1 MLKRNYYY
9 LVAGFPDIVL
19 DQKKIPFSLAELK
32 QELKYHLHADDY
44 RLVEY
49 LFLEYDNINFL
60 NILQKKEAEF
70 IPMGNYDQSFFIEEI
85 KEPENLPVYMKKF
98 LTAYR
103 EENPV
108 NPNLSLE
115 NQLIWLFY
123 DFMIEQKNEFL
134 SQWFTS
140 LRDIKNIFTIYNAR
154 KFGIDIETQMIGDY
168 ELTEAAKR
176 TTSKDFGMVNELPY
190 IDQII
195 GIHENTDIV
204 EQEMSFDLLKWNYLD
219 NLNTFNNFSI
229 EQILAFVIKFIMVE
243 RWTKLETERSNE
255 IFKKMLNDLE
265 NSFQFSKD
273 FNINEKRR

>member
-1 MLKRNYYY
+1 MLKRNYYC

-60 NILQKKEAEF
+60 NLLQKKEAEF
-70 IPMGNYDQSFFIEEI
+70 IPLGNYDQNFLIEEI
-85 KEPENLPVYMKKF
+85 IEPENLPVYIKKF
-98 LTAYR
+98 LEGYR
-103 EENPV
+103 EENPEQ
-108 NPNLSLE
+108 PKLSLE
-115 NQLIWLFY
+115 NQLTWLYY
-123 DFMIEQKNEFL
+123 DFMISQKNEFL
-134 SQWFTS
+134 KEWFTS
-140 LRDIKNIFTIYNAR
+140 LRDFKNIFSVYNSR

-176 TTSKDFGMVNELPY
+176 TAAKDFGMANELPY

-195 GIHENTDIV
+195 GIHENTDLV
-204 EQEMSFDLLKWNYLD
+204 EQELTFDLLKWNYLD
-219 NLNTFNNFSI
+219 RLNTFNYFTI
-229 EQILAFVIKFIMVE
+229 EQILGFVIKFMMVE
-243 RWTKLETERSNE
+243 RWAKLDTEQSKE

>member
-1 MLKRNYYY
+1 MFKRNYYY

-32 QELKYHLHADDY
+32 QELKYHLHPDDY

-98 LTAYR
+98 LTDYR
-103 EENPV
+103 EESPV

-115 NQLIWLFY
+115 NQLTWLYY

-176 TTSKDFGMVNELPY
+176 TTSKDFGMANELPY

-219 NLNTFNNFSI
+219 NLNTFNYFSI

-243 RWTKLETERSNE
+243 RWTKLETEHSKE

>member
-19 DQKKIPFSLAELK
+19 DQKKIPFSIAELK
-32 QELKYHLHADDY
+32 QELKYHLHPDDY

-60 NILQKKEAEF
+60 NLLQKKEAEF
-70 IPMGNYDQSFFIEEI
+70 IPLGNYDENFFIDEI
-85 KEPENLPVYMKKF
+85 KEPEKMPDYMKKF
-98 LTAYR
+98 LEAWQ

-108 NPNLSLE
+108 HPKLSPE
-115 NQLIWLFY
+115 NQLAWLYY
-123 DFMIEQKNEFL
+123 DFMISQKNEFL
-134 SQWFTS
+134 KEWFTS
-140 LRDIKNIFTIYNAR
+140 LRDVKNIFAVYNSR
-154 KFGIDIETQMIGDY
+154 KFGFNIENQMIGDY

-176 TTSKDFGMVNELPY
+176 TAAKDFGMANELPY

-195 GIHENTDIV
+195 GIHENPNIV
-204 EQEMSFDLLKWNYLD
+204 EQELSFDLLKWNYLD
-219 NLNTFNNFSI
+219 RLNTFNYFTI

-243 RWTKLETERSNE
+243 RWTKLDAELSKV

>member
-1 MLKRNYYY
+1 MFKRNYYY

-98 LTAYR
+98 LTDYR
-103 EENPV
+103 EESPV

-115 NQLIWLFY
+115 NQLTWLYY

-154 KFGIDIETQMIGDY
+154 KFGIDIENQMIGDY

-176 TTSKDFGMVNELPY
+176 TTSKDFGMANELPY

-219 NLNTFNNFSI
+219 NLNTFNYFSI

-243 RWTKLETERSNE
+243 RWTKLETEHSNE

>member
-1 MLKRNYYY
+1 MFKRNYYY

-32 QELKYHLHADDY
+32 QELKYHLHPDDY

-60 NILQKKEAEF
+60 NLLQKKDAEF
-70 IPMGNYDQSFFIEEI
+70 IPLGNYDENFFADEI
-85 KEPENLPVYMKKF
+85 KEPEKMPVYMKKF
-98 LTAYR
+98 LEDYR
-103 EENPV
+103 EENPEQ
-108 NPNLSLE
+108 PKLSLE
-115 NQLIWLFY
+115 NQLTWLYY
-123 DFMIEQKNEFL
+123 DFLISQKNDFL
-134 SQWFTS
+134 KEWFTS
-140 LRDIKNIFTIYNAR
+140 LRDVKNIFAIYNSR

-168 ELTEAAKR
+168 ELTDAAKR
-176 TTSKDFGMVNELPY
+176 TASKDFGMANELPY
-190 IDQII
+190 IDQVI
-195 GIHENTDIV
+195 GIYENTDIV
-204 EQEMSFDLLKWNYLD
+204 EQEMTFDLFKWNYLD
-219 NLNTFNNFSI
+219 KLNTFNYFSI

-243 RWTKLETERSNE
+243 RWTKLETEHSKE

>member
-1 MLKRNYYY
+1 MFKRNYYY

-32 QELKYHLHADDY
+32 QELKYHLHPDDY

-60 NILQKKEAEF
+60 NLLQKKDAEF
-70 IPMGNYDQSFFIEEI
+70 IPLGKYDENFFTDEI
-85 KEPENLPVYMKKF
+85 KEPEKMPVYMKKF
-98 LTAYR
+98 LEDYR
-103 EENPV
+103 EENPEQ
-108 NPNLSLE
+108 PKLSLE
-115 NQLIWLFY
+115 NQLTWLYY
-123 DFMIEQKNEFL
+123 DFMISQKNEFL
-134 SQWFTS
+134 KEWFTS
-140 LRDIKNIFTIYNAR
+140 LRDVKNIFAIYNSR

-176 TTSKDFGMVNELPY
+176 TASKDFGMANELPY
-190 IDQII
+190 IDQVI
-195 GIHENTDIV
+195 GIYENTDIV
-204 EQEMSFDLLKWNYLD
+204 EQEMTFDLFKWNYLD
-219 NLNTFNNFSI
+219 KLNTFNYFSI

-243 RWTKLETERSNE
+243 RWTKLETENSKE

>member
-1 MLKRNYYY
+1 MFKRNYYY

-32 QELKYHLHADDY
+32 QELKYHLHPDDY

-60 NILQKKEAEF
+60 NLLQKKDAEF
-70 IPMGNYDQSFFIEEI
+70 IPLGNYDENFFADEI
-85 KEPENLPVYMKKF
+85 KEPEKMPVYMKKF
-98 LTAYR
+98 LEDYR
-103 EENPV
+103 EENPEQ
-108 NPNLSLE
+108 PKLSLE
-115 NQLIWLFY
+115 NQLTWLYY
-123 DFMIEQKNEFL
+123 DFMISQKNEFL
-134 SQWFTS
+134 KEWFTS
-140 LRDIKNIFTIYNAR
+140 LRDVKNIFAIYNSR

-176 TTSKDFGMVNELPY
+176 TASKDFGMANELPY
-190 IDQII
+190 IDQVI
-195 GIHENTDIV
+195 GIYENTDIV
-204 EQEMSFDLLKWNYLD
+204 EQEMTFDLFKWNYLD
-219 NLNTFNNFSI
+219 KLNTFNYFSI

-243 RWTKLETERSNE
+243 RWTKLETENSKE

>member
-19 DQKKIPFSLAELK
+19 DQKKIPFSIAELK
-32 QELKYHLHADDY
+32 QELKYHLHPDDY

-60 NILQKKEAEF
+60 NLLQKKEAEF
-70 IPMGNYDQSFFIEEI
+70 IPLGNYDESFFIDEI
-85 KEPENLPVYMKKF
+85 KEPEKMPDYMKKF
-98 LTAYR
+98 LEAWQ

-108 NPNLSLE
+108 HPKLSPE
-115 NQLIWLFY
+115 NQLTWLYY
-123 DFMIEQKNEFL
+123 DFMISQKNEFL
-134 SQWFTS
+134 KEWFTS
-140 LRDIKNIFTIYNAR
+140 LRDVKNIFAVYNSR
-154 KFGIDIETQMIGDY
+154 KFGFNIENQMIGDY

-176 TTSKDFGMVNELPY
+176 TAAKDFGMANELPY

-195 GIHENTDIV
+195 GIHENPDIV
-204 EQEMSFDLLKWNYLD
+204 EQELSFDLLKWNYLD
-219 NLNTFNNFSI
+219 KLNTFNYFTI

-243 RWTKLETERSNE
+243 RWTKLDAELSKEF
-255 IFKKMLNDLE
+255 FKKMLNDLE

>member
-1 MLKRNYYY
+1 MFKRNYYY

-32 QELKYHLHADDY
+32 QELKYHLHPDDY

-60 NILQKKEAEF
+60 NLLQKKDAEF
-70 IPMGNYDQSFFIEEI
+70 IPLGNYDENFFADEI
-85 KEPENLPVYMKKF
+85 KEPEKMPVYMKKF
-98 LTAYR
+98 LEDYR
-103 EENPV
+103 EENPEQ
-108 NPNLSLE
+108 PKLSLE
-115 NQLIWLFY
+115 NQLTWLYY
-123 DFMIEQKNEFL
+123 DFMISQKNEFL
-134 SQWFTS
+134 KEWFTS
-140 LRDIKNIFTIYNAR
+140 LRDVKNIFAIYNSR

-168 ELTEAAKR
+168 ELTDAAKR
-176 TTSKDFGMVNELPY
+176 TASKDFGMANELPY
-190 IDQII
+190 IDQVI
-195 GIHENTDIV
+195 GIYENTDIV
-204 EQEMSFDLLKWNYLD
+204 EQEMTFDLFKWNYLD
-219 NLNTFNNFSI
+219 KLNTFNYFSI

-243 RWTKLETERSNE
+243 RWTKLETENSKE

>member
-98 LTAYR
+98 LTNYR
-103 EENPV
+103 EENPF
-108 NPNLSLE
+108 NHNLSLE
-115 NQLIWLFY
+115 NQLTWLFY

-140 LRDIKNIFTIYNAR
+140 LRDVKNIFAIYNAR
-154 KFGIDIETQMIGDY
+154 KFGIDIENQMIGNY

-176 TTSKDFGMVNELPY
+176 TTSKDFGMANELPY

-219 NLNTFNNFSI
+219 NLNTFNYFSI

-243 RWTKLETERSNE
+243 RWTKLETEHSSE

>member
-1 MLKRNYYY
+1 MFKRNYYY

-60 NILQKKEAEF
+60 NILLKKEAEF

-98 LTAYR
+98 LTDYR
-103 EENPV
+103 EESPV

-115 NQLIWLFY
+115 NQLTWLYY

-219 NLNTFNNFSI
+219 NLNTFNYFSI

-243 RWTKLETERSNE
+243 RWTKLETEHSKE

>member
-1 MLKRNYYY
+1 MFKRNYYY

-98 LTAYR
+98 LTDYR
-103 EENPV
+103 EESPV

-115 NQLIWLFY
+115 NQLTWLYY

-154 KFGIDIETQMIGDY
+154 KFGIDIENQMIGDY

-176 TTSKDFGMVNELPY
+176 TTSKDFGMANELPY

-219 NLNTFNNFSI
+219 SLNTFNYFSI

-243 RWTKLETERSNE
+243 RWTKLETEHSNE